1 MLGGVSGMFDLDGLG
16 ASLPRGAQRA
26 MGELA
31 RRPLL
36 GPAHR
41 PFPWGFW
48 RAVRWTFEMLSASGC
63 IRENL

>member
-1 MLGGVSGMFDLDGLG
+1 MFDLDGLG
-16 ASLPRGAQRA
+16 ASLPRGAHRA

-41 PFPWGFW
+41 PFP
-48 RAVRWTFEMLSASGC
+48 
-63 IRENL
+63 